1 MKSAATIVSCSRN
14 VVAPCFFCT
23 SRYDRN
29 GVQKAMNA
37 ECKHKKKLPDIA
49 AESHGWYMTFREELF
64 LSRNEF
70 EKLHLTVNLD
80 SCRRDTS
87 ALSAV
92 RRAHDSAVVGF
103 APQQL
108 LCSRRSGELSARAM
122 QLMTLAFPAMG
133 LSLRSF
139 VEIRIG
145 HNLLQLKPAS
155 SVRQRE
161 SHDQRC
167 PLPPIGSRKRDVH

>member
-1 MKSAATIVSCSRN
+1 LRSMKSAATIVSCSRN

-70 EKLHLTVNLD
+70 EKVHLTANLD

-122 QLMTLAFPAMG
+122 QLMTLAFPCYG
-133 LSLRSF
+133 SVSSIVCRDSHRSQSTAAKASKF
-139 VEIRIG
+139 SP
-145 HNLLQLKPAS
+145 PAGEPRS
-155 SVRQRE
+155 TVSIAAHRLAE
-161 SHDQRC
+161 T
-167 PLPPIGSRKRDVH
+167 

>member
-87 ALSAV
+87 ALRLMV
-92 RRAHDSAVVGF
+92 RF

-108 LCSRRSGELSARAM
+108 LCSRRSEELSARAI
-122 QLMTLAFPAMG
+122 QPMTLASLAMVC
-133 LSLRSF
+133 LFDRSSKF
-139 VEIRIG
+139 AWVMICC
-145 HNLLQLKPAS
+145 S
-155 SVRQRE
+155 
-161 SHDQRC
+161 
-167 PLPPIGSRKRDVH
+167 